1 MSHPAIAQ
9 EPAPVPPSHR
19 GSTGNMPT
27 PTNSAVPRQRQNSL
41 PHVFENHH
49 YQQHQPQ
56 HQHPQQYQP
65 QNPQQ
70 HHQHQNQQQQQQQYP
85 SPHSHPRH
93 HPYSTHAQASPKIKG
108 TAAAGGPTS
117 PSPVQPGV
125 HRPQHLYQ
133 GGYESHHQHHPAPIH
148 DQDGSHPRMHS
159 HMEDGGSPYSH
170 SASHLVG
177 DERRHPRPPTLQPR
191 RPSQQYPATPTH
203 GASHQSKISVLLNN
217 EDLHRNSSG
226 DSKAMVSPRAGPGS
240 GSGSG
245 SRNLSLG
252 NIHPPNM
259 SSMNSPSSWAL
270 SGPPMLGASSGQQG
284 YNAPLQSPG
293 VGSAGSGSTSYIGA
307 GGSKTSS
314 GNTSRGE
321 GATGSRTQF
330 HAPLEPEVV
339 ARLDELFFKFLQR
352 ICSDCK

>member
-1 MSHPAIAQ
+1 
-9 EPAPVPPSHR
+9 V
-19 GSTGNMPT
+19 
-27 PTNSAVPRQRQNSL
+27 
-41 PHVFENHH
+41 
-49 YQQHQPQ
+49 
-56 HQHPQQYQP
+56 
-65 QNPQQ
+65 
-70 HHQHQNQQQQQQQYP
+70 
-85 SPHSHPRH
+85 
-93 HPYSTHAQASPKIKG
+93 SPKIKG
-108 TAAAGGPTS
+108 TAAGGPTS

-125 HRPQHLYQ
+125 HRSQHLYQ
-133 GGYESHHQHHPAPIH
+133 GGYDHQNHPAPTH

-159 HMEDGGSPYSH
+159 HMEEGGSPYSH
-170 SASHLVG
+170 SASHPVG
-177 DERRHPRPPTLQPR
+177 DERRLPRPPTLQPR

-203 GASHQSKISVLLNN
+203 GVSHQSKISSLLNN
-217 EDLHRNSSG
+217 EDLHRSNSG
-226 DSKAMVSPRAGPGS
+226 DSKAMVSPRAVPGS
-240 GSGSG
+240 GIGSG

-270 SGPPMLGASSGQQG
+270 SGQPAPGASSGQLS

-293 VGSAGSGSTSYIGA
+293 VGGTGGGTSYIGA
-307 GGSKTSS
+307 GSSKASS